1 MSETAAVSLPGLD
14 LPAVLGWLAKNAPD
28 VIGETASARL
38 IAGGRSNLTYL
49 LEDGEHQVVLRR
61 PPLGHVL
68 ATAHDMARE
77 HRIIGA
83 LADSA
88 VPVPQALALCTDI
101 EVNGA
106 PFYTMSFVDGV
117 VVRADLT
124 GLDDPARHQLAATM
138 MEVLADLHEVDVAAA
153 GLSDFGRPEGF
164 MGRQLNRWSKQL
176 DASRSRELPGIDLLR
191 DELATKVPAGQGSG
205 IVHGDYRL
213 DNLVVA
219 PPSAADAL
227 TVRAVLDWEMATLGD
242 PLSDLGLLLAYWDVM
257 SELDSSVVVNVG
269 ASQGFPD
276 GATLTGWY
284 QDRRG
289 DVDLTP
295 LPWYKAFGLF
305 KLAVILEGIHYRFQ
319 LGQTVGDDFAQIGSA
334 VPALVQAG
342 RDTLAASRLS

>member
-1 MSETAAVSLPGLD
+1 MSESAAASVPGLD
-14 LPAVLGWLAKNAPD
+14 LSAVLGWLTRNAPG
-28 VIGETASARL
+28 VIGAAATAKL

-49 LEDGEHQVVLRR
+49 LDDGERQVVLRR

-83 LADSA
+83 LAGTA
-88 VPVPQALALCTDI
+88 VPVPRALALCTDVS
-101 EVNGA
+101 VNGA
-106 PFYTMSFVDGV
+106 PFYAMSFVDGL

-124 GLDDPARHQLAATM
+124 GLDETARHQLAATM
-138 MEVLADLHEVDVAAA
+138 MEVLADLHEVDVEAA
-153 GLSDFGRPEGF
+153 GLADFGRAEGF
-164 MGRQLNRWSKQL
+164 MGRQLSRWSKQL
-176 DASRSRELPGIDLLR
+176 AASRSRELPGIDLLR
-191 DELATKVPAGQGSG
+191 EELAATLPQTQGSG

-219 PPSAADAL
+219 PPLAADAL

-242 PLSDLGLLLAYWDVM
+242 PLADLGLLLAYWDVM

-284 QDRRG
+284 QARR
-289 DVDLTP
+289 DVDLTA

-305 KLAVILEGIHYRFQ
+305 KLAVILEGIHYRYQ

-334 VPALVQAG
+334 VPALVSAG
-342 RDTLAASRLS
+342 RETLAAAK